1 MGMSRIG
8 VVCGS
13 FHEDE
18 ANRMLDT
25 VKSTI
30 EDQALLGSWG
40 ELMEPV
46 WVPGAFEVPLATKR
60 LLDAGCVGV
69 VTLGIIERGQTLHG
83 QAMGDAVI
91 AALIDLQLEYNRPI
105 GLGIIGPGADPEHIE
120 PRLVP
125 HARAAI
131 EAVVHMLNVRP

>member
-1 MGMSRIG
+1 MSKIG

-13 FHEDE
+13 FHKDE
-18 ANRMLDT
+18 VSRMLDT
-25 VKSTI
+25 VKATI
-30 EDQALLGSWG
+30 DDQALLGSWG
-40 ELMEPV
+40 VLMEPV

-83 QAMGDAVI
+83 QAMGDAVM

>member
-1 MGMSRIG
+1 MSKIG

-13 FHEDE
+13 FHKDE
-18 ANRMLDT
+18 VNRMLDT

-30 EDQALLGSWG
+30 EDQALLGPWG
-40 ELMEPV
+40 ASLMEPV

-83 QAMGDAVI
+83 QAMGDAVM

>member
-1 MGMSRIG
+1 MSKIG

-18 ANRMLDT
+18 VNRMLDT

-69 VTLGIIERGQTLHG
+69 GTLGIIERGQTLHG
-83 QAMGDAVI
+83 QAMGDAVM

>member
-1 MGMSRIG
+1 MSKIG

-18 ANRMLDT
+18 VNRMLAT
-25 VKSTI
+25 VKSTV

-83 QAMGDAVI
+83 QAMGDAVM
-91 AALIDLQLEYNRPI
+91 AALIDLQLKYNRPI